1 MLRGSGNSNYNF
13 SPSIFNERNS
23 ASSIHNNVSSSIEN
37 LMLGRGPNGMVYNL
51 FRDKLKEQLNV
62 VDSECED
69 NENGIHIDKQIREND
84 EDGDNK
90 SNNNND
96 DDDDENKNDLS
107 FSMFSDVVEEIASN
121 HNGNS
126 CNKGDDTNDNNN
138 NNMPIQNRMNMN
150 LRKHIHINVNN
161 SNNKHSENG
170 MSVNKESN
178 DNDNNNSQ
186 DRHTTNNDKESA
198 VNDNNNEQPQQIIF
212 PNQIPIN
219 SNNIN
224 NIYQNILYKHS
235 HLPYTTTLN
244 NNPLFFPNPPP
255 PFLPLNLPPLPPNP
269 PTPQT
274 LPHYFFLLVSHLPT
288 FSFYPFPQ
296 LSPTPNPTFTSLP
309 KKAKKAKRL
318 DQSTYQSLPITSLL
332 PNFYSLC
339 TDQGGCRYIQHLI
352 ESNPYPTITALYPSL
367 LENFFQITLDP
378 FGNYLVQRVF
388 PYLTETQLFQ
398 VITLITPH
406 IYDIG
411 INPQGTRVIQQLI
424 TCLSTTVLIEYF
436 LRTILPYTIA
446 FLKDL
451 NGTHI
456 VQKFAKDYP
465 AYSQYI
471 DIVIIENCAT
481 LAMNRHGC
489 CVVQNYFT
497 LYSGELLERFV
508 KKLIENCLML
518 IIDQF
523 GNYVIQSILLM
534 KNVLYGNE
542 ITEKIIENVC
552 YYAKHKYSSNVVE
565 KCFEY
570 CDGLTRQKLICS
582 LIKSEII
589 GELMFDEHGNY
600 IIQKALACSDL
611 ETQKIILRAVLPKF
625 AKLKELH
632 FGERIVS
639 RLSKTYAGI
648 IEGIKGEKGSKK
660 NNNSNNSNMEGN
672 IGHKGGNSK
681 NNNTKG
687 SGKKNKSKNNNN
699 NNRTNQ
705 GSPGEHKNKKD
716 Y

>member
-23 ASSIHNNVSSSIEN
+23 ASSSMHNNVSSSIEN
-37 LMLGRGPNGMVYNL
+37 LMLGRGPNGMVYNM

-69 NENGIHIDKQIREND
+69 NNDNGIHIDKQIREND
-84 EDGDNK
+84 EDGNGGNGD
-90 SNNNND
+90 SEGD
-96 DDDDENKNDLS
+96 DDGDKHELS

-126 CNKGDDTNDNNN
+126 CNKGDDINDNNNSN
-138 NNMPIQNRMNMN
+138 NNMPIQHRMNMN
-150 LRKHIHINVNN
+150 LRKHIHININASN
-161 SNNKHSENG
+161 NNKHSENG
-170 MSVNKESN
+170 MSVNKDNNDNDN
-178 DNDNNNSQ
+178 DNDNNKENAI
-186 DRHTTNNDKESA
+186 DNNI
-198 VNDNNNEQPQQIIF
+198 NNNNEQQQPQQNIIL

-219 SNNIN
+219 SNTNIN

-235 HLPYTTTLN
+235 HLPYPPPTPLN

-288 FSFYPFPQ
+288 FSYYPFPQ

-309 KKAKKAKRL
+309 KKPKKAKRL

-367 LENFFQITLDP
+367 IENFFPITLDP

-388 PYLTETQLFQ
+388 PYLNETQLFQ

-424 TCLSTTVLIEYF
+424 TCLSSTVLIEYF
-436 LRTILPYTIA
+436 LRTILPYIIA

-471 DIVIIENCAT
+471 DIIIIENGAT

-508 KKLIENCLML
+508 KKLIANCLML

-534 KNVLYGNE
+534 KNVVYGNE

-582 LIKSEII
+582 LIKSEVI

-600 IIQKALACSDL
+600 IIQKALACSDA
-611 ETQKIILRAVLPKF
+611 ETQKIILRAVLPQF
-625 AKLKELH
+625 TKLKELH
-632 FGERIVS
+632 FGERIIS

-648 IEGIKGEKGSKK
+648 IEGIKGEKGGKK
-660 NNNSNNSNMEGN
+660 NSNGDGNS
-672 IGHKGGNSK
+672 GHKGSN
-681 NNNTKG
+681 KG

-705 GSPGEHKNKKD
+705 GSPPGKSKKD